1 MEKYISCGRINK
13 YYGYIF
19 LSVFFL
25 LLQDFPF
32 GANYNNSFQELNI
45 FNLPCD
51 HSIIHDLFGYIFT
64 FFSSLIVYKIK
75 IKKHKN
81 ILINESE
88 SIQELKE
95 EEHSKKHLSK
105 LLFIIILWV
114 IEEKLIQLYM
124 NTLKNLDFWMLELI
138 IMYYFMK
145 KTFNVELYKHQKLSF
160 IIIIFP
166 SIFKVIT
173 IILSCI
179 SHDKNDPAIIYI
191 DNKFIIPLGI
201 ILYIILLICDSYIL
215 TKIKLFMD
223 IRFLSVPE
231 VLMYFG
237 LFGSI
242 ICLITTFVSTHIEC
256 NYFENYICDIIKIE
270 NNNKTIY
277 YLENYKI

>member
-114 IEEKLIQLYM
+114 IEEKF
-124 NTLKNLDFWMLELI
+124 NT
-138 IMYYFMK
+138 
-145 KTFNVELYKHQKLSF
+145 
-160 IIIIFP
+160 
-166 SIFKVIT
+166 
-173 IILSCI
+173 
-179 SHDKNDPAIIYI
+179 
-191 DNKFIIPLGI
+191 
-201 ILYIILLICDSYIL
+201 
-215 TKIKLFMD
+215 
-223 IRFLSVPE
+223 
-231 VLMYFG
+231 
-237 LFGSI
+237 
-242 ICLITTFVSTHIEC
+242 
-256 NYFENYICDIIKIE
+256 
-270 NNNKTIY
+270 TIY
-277 YLENYKI
+277 EHFKKS